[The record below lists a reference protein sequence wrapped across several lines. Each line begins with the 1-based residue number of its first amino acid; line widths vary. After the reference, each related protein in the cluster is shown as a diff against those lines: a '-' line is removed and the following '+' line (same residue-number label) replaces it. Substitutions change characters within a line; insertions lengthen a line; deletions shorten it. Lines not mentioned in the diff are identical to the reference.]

1 MECICSIVGSAD
13 KVGHSRESEAA
24 QYLLVPY
31 MEFPPHC
38 IYYRQQLSGVKHC
51 VGRYAYFRKQDAVY
65 ISAHFH
71 VGDTQAG
78 LGSSQGDNLAFRVLL
93 YLLAF
98 PILSVPSVQLM
109 NETSLRPIQVLSPS
123 CIDEISERYPAV
135 FIQIIVDVSGTLL
148 YFEPAVS

>member
-13 KVGHSRESEAA
+13 KVGYSRESEAA

-71 VGDTQAG
+71 VGDTQPPGSSFIGSHLLDFRLEAG
-78 LGSSQGDNLAFRVLL
+78 LGSSQGDNLAFRVRS
-93 YLLAF
+93 A
-98 PILSVPSVQLM
+98 
-109 NETSLRPIQVLSPS
+109 
-123 CIDEISERYPAV
+123 DE
-135 FIQIIVDVSGTLL
+135 
-148 YFEPAVS
+148 